1 MRILVWCCKAQS
13 KYKAIFVPKD
23 IKGNNFYLFTFSQN
37 KLSVKKYTAIITVN
51 SLKIIQGVE
60 ALKGKIENREAA
72 LLENLIEKIQNTNLE
87 PATCQEI
94 VDSLRKVFSE
104 LADLREIGDYL
115 YDGIYIT
122 DGKGKTLYVNKA
134 YTRITGIRADE
145 VVGKYVDDLL
155 AEGVYVNAVTPEVI
169 RCKKQVNA
177 VGASLKNRTKMLIT
191 GIPVLD
197 AKGNVKK
204 VVTIDREITKL
215 LQMKDELEASQK
227 KMKAVEQDKVK
238 RVLEVE
244 HLRKLQLNSNMIGNS
259 PETQKV
265 MKLIRQVADLDVT
278 VLITGETGSG
288 KEVVS
293 TEIYAN
299 STRKKGP
306 YIKVNCAA
314 IPANLLEAELF
325 GYAKGAFTGAISS
338 GKIGLFELADKGTI
352 LLDEIGDMPME
363 LQSKLLRVIQHKE
376 ITRIG
381 GTKPITLDVRIL
393 AATNCDLKELV
404 KQGRFREDLYY
415 RLHVFPIHIPP
426 LRSRTEDIETLARHF
441 FEIYNSKYAK
451 NTALD
456 KTGYI
461 MLQQYSWPGNIRE
474 LQNIIERLVIISE
487 PNGTISNEQLGALLN
502 INPAYVAELDAEVM
516 GLKEIVNNI
525 EKKTIAKALAQYGS
539 TRKAAQ
545 ILKVDQSTIV
555 KKAKRLG
562 IVLND
567 EKTHQF

>member
-1 MRILVWCCKAQS
+1 MK
-13 KYKAIFVPKD
+13 
-23 IKGNNFYLFTFSQN
+23 N
-37 KLSVKKYTAIITVN
+37 
-51 SLKIIQGVE
+51 
-60 ALKGKIENREAA
+60 KIENREAV
-72 LLENLIEKIQNTNLE
+72 LLENLVEKIQKADLE
-87 PATCQEI
+87 TAICQEI
-94 VDSLRKVFSE
+94 VGSLQKVFSE
-104 LADLREIGDYL
+104 LADLRDIGDYL

-204 VVTIDREITKL
+204 VVTIDREITEL

-227 KMKAVEQDKVK
+227 KMKAVEKDKV
-238 RVLEVE
+238 RSALEVE
-244 HLRKLQLNSNMIGNS
+244 HLRKLQLNDNMIGNS
-259 PETQKV
+259 PETHKV
-265 MKLIRQVADLDVT
+265 MKLIRQVSDLDVT

-293 TEIYAN
+293 NEIYAN

-381 GTKPITLDVRIL
+381 GTKPIKLDVRIL
-393 AATNCDLKELV
+393 SATNCDLKELV

-441 FEIYNSKYAK
+441 FGIYNAKYAK
-451 NTALD
+451 NAALD
-456 KTGYI
+456 KKGYAI
-461 MLQQYSWPGNIRE
+461 LQQYSWPGNIRE

-487 PNGTISNEQLGALLN
+487 PNGTINSEQLGALLN
-502 INPAYVAELDAEVM
+502 INPAYVAELDVEAM
-516 GLKEIVNNI
+516 GLKEIVNNV
-525 EKKTIAKALAQYGS
+525 EKKTIEKVLAQYGS

-545 ILKVDQSTIV
+545 VLKVDQSTIV

-562 IVLND
+562 IVLKD
-567 EKTHQF
+567 EKMHH